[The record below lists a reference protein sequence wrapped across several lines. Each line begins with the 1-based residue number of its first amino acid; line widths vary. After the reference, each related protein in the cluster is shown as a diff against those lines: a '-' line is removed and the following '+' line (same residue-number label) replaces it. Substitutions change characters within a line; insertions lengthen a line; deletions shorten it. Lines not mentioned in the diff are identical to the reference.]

1 MPSERLLKIT
11 NAKINMAFILADIA
25 ESLILE
31 CDRNLIDIG
40 KINPE
45 ITSAYKRVAKDLRE
59 IVYSIGRE
67 DADKASRLGEL
78 SDVVRPYIDEV
89 IKKISGV

>member
-1 MPSERLLKIT
+1 MPT
-11 NAKINMAFILADIA
+11 
-25 ESLILE
+25 
-31 CDRNLIDIG
+31 
-40 KINPE
+40 E